1 MTGVQRSAYEIVSR
15 LLRSDEERY
24 RLFSPKVK
32 GPYAP
37 LLPVE
42 QRGRIR
48 RGHLWEQFELPR
60 LIRAVGK
67 DAVLYSP
74 ATSGPLAVTRQV
86 LTIHDLFP
94 VEHPEWFSRPFSA
107 WYRWLLPRLVRKV
120 AYILTNSQYTRQR
133 VLDRFDLD
141 EDKVVLC
148 HFAQNERFVPA
159 SDEDLVQ
166 LRIDHGLPE
175 RYLLA
180 VGTVEPR
187 KNFAT
192 LVAAWRLTSA
202 RKQGIKLVV
211 AGGAAREA
219 VFNASS
225 SGADALEDPTIR
237 QLGFFP
243 DEHLPLLY
251 QGAEAFVFPSLA
263 EGFGLPVLEAMACGT
278 PVICSN
284 TTALPEISGGAAYLV
299 APLEIDAWAEAIDS
313 ILFDSEIRQRM
324 RSEGIRQAERF
335 SWSHTT
341 KIVRSTL
348 EAVREVRPA

>member
-15 LLRSDEERY
+15 LLRGDQERY
-24 RLFSPKVK
+24 RLLSPKVE
-32 GPYAP
+32 GHRAP

-42 QRGRIR
+42 HAGRIR
-48 RGHLWEQFELPR
+48 IGHLWEQFELPR
-60 LIRAVGK
+60 LVRAVGK

-74 ATSGPLAVTRQV
+74 ANSGPLAVTRQV

-107 WYRWLLPRLVRKV
+107 WYRWLIPRLVRKV

-141 EDKVVLC
+141 EDRVVLC
-148 HFAQNERFVPA
+148 HFAQNERFVPV
-159 SDEDLVQ
+159 SDENLAQ
-166 LRIDHGLPE
+166 LRVDQGLPE

-263 EGFGLPVLEAMACGT
+263 EGFGLPVLEAMACGA

-299 APLEIDAWAEAIDS
+299 PPLEIDAWAEAIDS
-313 ILFDSEIRQRM
+313 VLYDSDVRQRM
-324 RSEGIRQAERF
+324 RSEGIRQAARF

-348 EAVREVRPA
+348 EAV